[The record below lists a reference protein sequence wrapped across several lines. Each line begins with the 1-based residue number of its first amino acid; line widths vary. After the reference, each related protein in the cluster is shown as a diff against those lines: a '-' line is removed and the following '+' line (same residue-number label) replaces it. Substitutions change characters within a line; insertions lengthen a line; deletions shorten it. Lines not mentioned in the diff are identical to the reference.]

1 MSHFS
6 RHARALASPAWLSGP
21 RFARPRLESH
31 RPVSRLRRLAGHNHL
46 PGRQTGFQSGEL
58 EQRPLPDTPALAMVL
73 IILLAF
79 ACFLITRP
87 FARL

>member
-1 MSHFS
+1 MSQFS
-6 RHARALASPAWLSGP
+6 RHARAVASPGWLTGP
-21 RFARPRLESH
+21 RFTRPRPERH
-31 RPVSRLRRLAGHNHL
+31 RPVPRIRRFGGQYHP
-46 PGRQTGFQSGEL
+46 PGRAADFRSGEL